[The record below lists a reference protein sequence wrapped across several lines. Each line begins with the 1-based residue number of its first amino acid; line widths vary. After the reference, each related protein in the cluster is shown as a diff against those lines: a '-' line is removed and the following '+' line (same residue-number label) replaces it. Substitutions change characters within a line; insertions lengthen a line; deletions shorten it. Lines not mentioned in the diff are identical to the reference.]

1 MISAIHPQ
9 LVKKDEGGIRACVS
23 EALKKRELAMKADDI
38 PQGTQD
44 KGGAEGRL
52 WGTLPGLQA
61 PRFTC
66 WGLYC
71 SKVSRIVKGVY

>member
-1 MISAIHPQ
+1 
-9 LVKKDEGGIRACVS
+9 
-23 EALKKRELAMKADDI
+23 MKADDI

-52 WGTLPGLQA
+52 WGTLPRLQA